1 MVGLPVG
8 LSVGRQARAN
18 RGLAERRRPPPAG
31 MQESRTRSAR
41 PRWGRVAH
49 FMYVRTPD
57 RAEITPARR
66 AAGCSR
72 LSGSEC
78 RASAGPAGAH
88 ATQERVRAS
97 FARPRA
103 TGGGGAPPSTPAGP
117 GRGGGG
123 RREVGGG
130 GQTGAK
136 FSLGTAASACSQ
148 CPVQQVLDLI
158 EGEVRRGQEFGIH
171 EGQGHHQAVA
181 VALHAHDRI
190 VAVALHAV
198 LRLRRLAV

>member
-88 ATQERVRAS
+88 ATQERGCAPAS
-97 FARPRA
+97 RGLARQEAAGRRQA
-103 TGGGGAPPSTPAGP
+103 RLQAREGGAGDAG
-117 GRGGGG
+117 RWGG
-123 RREVGGG
+123 V
-130 GQTGAK
+130 
-136 FSLGTAASACSQ
+136 
-148 CPVQQVLDLI
+148 D
-158 EGEVRRGQEFGIH
+158 RRGP
-171 EGQGHHQAVA
+171 VSP
-181 VALHAHDRI
+181 
-190 VAVALHAV
+190 
-198 LRLRRLAV
+198 